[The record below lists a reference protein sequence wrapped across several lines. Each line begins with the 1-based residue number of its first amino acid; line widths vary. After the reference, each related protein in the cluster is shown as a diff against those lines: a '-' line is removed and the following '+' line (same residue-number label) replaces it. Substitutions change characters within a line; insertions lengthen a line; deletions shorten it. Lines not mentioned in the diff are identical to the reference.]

1 MRSPA
6 ILLVLSVLLFVASWL
21 PDLPV
26 HADLAPIAV
35 LSALAA
41 GLLVLRSWLRMPKP
55 RIVVDGSNV
64 LYWAD
69 KKPDLA
75 NVLAVITSLRGR
87 GFAPVVWFDANA
99 GHLVAGRYLNARQLA
114 LRLGLPE
121 DQVHVAKSGMPADP
135 QILSMAIKGGLRI
148 VTNDRYRDWV
158 DRFPRLMAPGLLVQ
172 GRVSAGRVELM
183 FPIANADAVS
193 PRRAAPAARP
203 SSGPSPAAPLPRPR
217 RPQTVAQADR
227 RPRPVPQPPAA

>member
-6 ILLVLSVLLFVASWL
+6 ILLAMSLMLFAASWL
-21 PDLPV
+21 PGIPV
-26 HADLAPIAV
+26 HTDLAPIAI

-41 GLLVLRSWLRMPKP
+41 GLLMLRSWLRLPKP

-64 LYWAD
+64 MYWANQR
-69 KKPDLA
+69 PDLA
-75 NVLAVITSLRGR
+75 SVLAVVASLRGR

-99 GHLVAGRYLNARQLA
+99 GHLIAGRYLNAKQLA

-135 QILSMAIKGGLRI
+135 QILTMAIKGGLRI

-158 DRFPRLMAPGLLVQ
+158 DQFPRLLAPGLLVQ

-183 FPIANADAVS
+183 FPSANADAVS

-203 SSGPSPAAPLPRPR
+203 STAPSPAAPLPRPR
-217 RPQTVAQADR
+217 RPQIVGQADR